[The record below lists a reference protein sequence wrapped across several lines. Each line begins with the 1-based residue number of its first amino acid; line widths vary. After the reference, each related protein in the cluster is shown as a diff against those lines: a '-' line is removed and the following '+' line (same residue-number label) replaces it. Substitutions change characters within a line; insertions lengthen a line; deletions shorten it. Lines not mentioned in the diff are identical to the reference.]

1 MSLKLGEVV
10 ELFRTSVFDYWKERA
25 AAFERH
31 LDEQEQR
38 VSTNSQL
45 LEAGITRKPLIV
57 E

>member
-10 ELFRTSVFDYWKERA
+10 ELFLSSVFDYWKERA

-45 LEAGITRKPLIV
+45 LEAEITR
-57 E
+57 